1 MTPAA
6 DLAAAWRLDLGP
18 GPHEGPG
25 LVTGL
30 VSGGEVRSAMMVG
43 RESFGEPYARLGP
56 ETVFYVASVSKQ
68 FTAACVALLEASGAL
83 SLTDSIRRHVR
94 GLPQDFEAVQL
105 SHLLH
110 HTSGVEAPRQL
121 GPVQDNVW
129 WMDVGLDDVIRD
141 IVRRGAV
148 VSTPGEAHVYA
159 NEGYWLL
166 AAAIQSASGESLAAY
181 AARKLFRPLGM
192 SATGFRDRP
201 ATLPVR
207 GTAVGHSPHRGQ
219 LKQVST
225 GFHVVGDGG
234 LMTTLTDLA
243 RWDLFW
249 SGRSVL
255 GPALPLRMARPGTL
269 NDGSV
274 LQYAWGVSVRHHRH
288 KPIISHGGDFI
299 GYRAKVVR
307 FPEHD
312 FSVVVL
318 ANSETVDVDDVAL
331 RLADLALEGRIDPTA
346 RSWAQTLRQDGR
358 AEDPWA

>member
-18 GPHEGPG
+18 GPHDGPG
-25 LVTGL
+25 LVAGL
-30 VSGGEVRSAMMVG
+30 VSGGEVRSAIMVG
-43 RESFGEPYARLGP
+43 RESFGETYNRLGP
-56 ETVFYVASVSKQ
+56 DTVFYVASVSKQ
-68 FTAACVALLEASGAL
+68 FTAACLALLEASGAL

-121 GPVQDNVW
+121 GAVQPNVW

-141 IVRRGAV
+141 MVLRGAV
-148 VSTPGEAHVYA
+148 VSVPGETHVYA

-166 AAAIQSASGESLAAY
+166 AAAVQGASGESLAAF
-181 AARKLFRPLGM
+181 AEQRIFRPLGM
-192 SATGFRDRP
+192 SRTGFRDRP
-201 ATLPVR
+201 APLPRPGV
-207 GTAVGHSPHRGQ
+207 AVGHSPHLGQ
-219 LKQVST
+219 LKPVST

-234 LMTTLTDLA
+234 LMTTLQDLA

-249 SGRSVL
+249 SGRSNL
-255 GPALPLRMARPGTL
+255 GAELPRRMTRPGVL

-274 LQYAWGVSVRHHRH
+274 LQYAWGVSVRRHRH
-288 KPIISHGGDFI
+288 KPIISHGGLFI
-299 GYRAKVVR
+299 GYRAKFVR
-307 FPEHD
+307 FPEQD

-318 ANSETVDVDDVAL
+318 ANAETVEVDGIAL
-331 RLADLALEGRIDPTA
+331 RLADMALEGQIDPA
-346 RSWAQTLRQDGR
+346 APGWNETLRPDGR
-358 AEDPWA
+358 AQDPSV